1 MIFDYDLMFVSDEAG
16 TQRDVTSGV
25 LGSYVDLRV
34 GNQGKGFP
42 AEIALAFTTDTT
54 ATADPNIQFAIETA
68 DTSDFAGSITFPLM
82 LPLPVKKAD
91 LKVGTIL
98 VSPLPKMGL
107 KRYIRLKLGV
117 DSPITCMGIKAGI
130 VLDAPLN

>member
-1 MIFDYDLMFVSDEAG
+1 
-16 TQRDVTSGV
+16 
-25 LGSYVDLRV
+25 
-34 GNQGKGFP
+34 
-42 AEIALAFTTDTT
+42 
-54 ATADPNIQFAIETA
+54 
-68 DTSDFAGSITFPLM
+68 M